1 MPRPD
6 KSPSRKFL
14 FRCISLCF
22 WIFVVSSLVRGIAA
36 CRPTASE
43 KAAHHFQRGLPP
55 WLSDGEIEKAIESF
69 TEAISLVPHWV
80 PAHGYRG
87 DAYAAIKEYEKA
99 ISDYSKA
106 IQLAPVV
113 PENRAAL
120 IRIYTGRGK
129 AYKELGDDTKAEA
142 DFMKAREIEANIK
155 SKP

>member
-1 MPRPD
+1 M
-6 KSPSRKFL
+6 
-14 FRCISLCF
+14 CIY
-22 WIFVVSSLVRGIAA
+22 IFVFSSLVRDIA

-55 WLSDGEIEKAIESF
+55 WLPDGGIENAIERLTKAIK
-69 TEAISLVPHWV
+69 LVPNYGHGH
-80 PAHGYRG
+80 AHRFRG

-113 PENRAAL
+113 PENRPMR
-120 IRIYTGRGK
+120 ISIYTGRGK
-129 AYKELGDDTKAEA
+129 AYKELGNDTKAEA